1 MHLPGVSRL
10 EVHLLLTSFDRLQ
23 SGETPSNR
31 GPGARRTGSL
41 NFPGS
46 AHFPR
51 WVMMIPA
58 TVSEATGGTFP
69 LPGLRALHSHPAET
83 NGSMFCNNPFVFPP
97 REICYRIPG

>member
-1 MHLPGVSRL
+1 
-10 EVHLLLTSFDRLQ
+10 
-23 SGETPSNR
+23 
-31 GPGARRTGSL
+31 
-41 NFPGS
+41 
-46 AHFPR
+46 
-51 WVMMIPA
+51 MMIPA